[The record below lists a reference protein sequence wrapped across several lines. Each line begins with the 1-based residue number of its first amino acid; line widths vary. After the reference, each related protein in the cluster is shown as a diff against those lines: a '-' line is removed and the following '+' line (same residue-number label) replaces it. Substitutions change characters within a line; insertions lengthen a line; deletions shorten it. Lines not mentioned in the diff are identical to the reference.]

1 MPDSFIQLLKKKK
14 KKEKEKE
21 TTTTTTI
28 TPEIE
33 ASWSLGIDE
42 LHKERLGMWASR
54 VGEIYAISDGWW
66 LDFVFF
72 F

>member
-14 KKEKEKE
+14 EKKE
-21 TTTTTTI
+21 TTITTTTI

-33 ASWSLGIDE
+33 EASWSLGIDK

-66 LDFVFF
+66 LDFVF
-72 F
+72 